1 VALYKDKPIAFMAVM
16 KVKMSALYYR
26 VSRLVVLPDYQ
37 GIGVG
42 SRFLNFMAEYYTSR
56 TGLPFTIITSNP
68 QLIHGNL
75 HGWRITHV
83 GRGQKVDSR
92 GLAHP
97 YASSSEKRITV
108 SMKYF
113 QIRSM

>member
-1 VALYKDKPIAFMAVM
+1 MAVM
-16 KVKMSALYYR
+16 KVKMSALYHR

-56 TGLPFTIITSNP
+56 TGLSFKIITSNP
-68 QLIHGNL
+68 QLIRGNL
-75 HGWRITHV
+75 KDWKITHI

-97 YASSSEKRITV
+97 YTASSEKRITV
-108 SMKYF
+108 SMKYSPGK
-113 QIRSM
+113 RHLGPLPS

>member
-1 VALYKDKPIAFMAVM
+1 MAVM

-42 SRFLNFMAEYYTSR
+42 SRFLNYMAKYYASR

-68 QLIHGNL
+68 QLIRGNVR
-75 HGWRITHV
+75 GWKITHV

-97 YASSSEKRITV
+97 YTASSEKRITV
-108 SMKYF
+108 SMKYSPEKRDLN
-113 QIRSM
+113 IV

>member
-1 VALYKDKPIAFMAVM
+1 MAVM

-42 SRFLNFMAEYYTSR
+42 SRFLNYMAEYYTRR

-68 QLIHGNL
+68 QLVRGNL
-75 HGWRITHV
+75 KNWVITHI

-97 YASSSEKRITV
+97 YSASSEKRITA
-108 SMKYF
+108 SMKYSPEKRHLAPASF
-113 QIRSM
+113 GK

>member
-1 VALYKDKPIAFMAVM
+1 MAIM

-68 QLIHGNL
+68 QLIRGNVK
-75 HGWRITHV
+75 GWQITHI

-97 YASSSEKRITV
+97 YSGSSEKRLTV

-113 QIRSM
+113 MEKSFLPSLRKC